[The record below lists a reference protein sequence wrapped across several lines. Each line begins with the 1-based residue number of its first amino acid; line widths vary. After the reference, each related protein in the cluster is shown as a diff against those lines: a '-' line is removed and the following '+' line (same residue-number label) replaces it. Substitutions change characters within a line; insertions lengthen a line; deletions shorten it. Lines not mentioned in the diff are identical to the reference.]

1 MRRARPARA
10 RRSRRAR
17 PARPAAGVRREKPW
31 RAAHRRGAVRQQTG
45 SPGAALSANSQ
56 AALRRGPGSSRL
68 LALHPPTEGAV
79 MAFRPRHLVAAGTM
93 AGALILGGATWA
105 SAQDEP
111 STTDDSTSEDS
122 TTTTESDGRSE
133 DTRSDDRRSDDTQSG
148 DRTTEESQGSREGCP
163 HGDDQG
169 DSDNS
174 SDSDADAEASVFA
187 S

>member
-111 STTDDSTSEDS
+111 STTDDSTSDDS
-122 TTTTESDGRSE
+122 TTTTESNG
-133 DTRSDDRRSDDTQSG
+133 RSDDRRSDDTQSG
-148 DRTTEESQGSREGCP
+148 DRTPEESQGSREDCP
-163 HGDDQG
+163 HGDEQG
-169 DSDNS
+169 DTDDS
-174 SDSDADAEASVFA
+174 SDSDTDAEASAFA